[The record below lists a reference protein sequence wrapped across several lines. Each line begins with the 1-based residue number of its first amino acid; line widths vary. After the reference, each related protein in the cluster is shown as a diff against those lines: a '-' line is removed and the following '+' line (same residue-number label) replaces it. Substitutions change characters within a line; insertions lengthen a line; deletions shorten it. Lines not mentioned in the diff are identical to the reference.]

1 MEMLGQ
7 CIGSAV
13 DWNQFVNGDIF
24 ALVLCLSIGGPVSV
38 IAIVARHWKQ
48 VRVAESEAGLKMR
61 MIERGFSAEQ
71 IDPVLRAGLVA
82 RQHNRKHRTHAAQAC
97 CTPDFVM
104 GNAPER

>member
-13 DWNQFVNGDIF
+13 DWNQFLNGDIF
-24 ALVLCLSIGGPVSV
+24 ALVLCLSIGGLVSV

-71 IDPVLRAGLVA
+71 IDKVLRAGLVA
-82 RQHNRKHRTHAAQAC
+82 KPHNRHRRSVAAQAYRP
-97 CTPDFVM
+97 PDFVM
-104 GNAPER
+104 KE

>member
-7 CIGSAV
+7 HIGSTI
-13 DWNQFVNGDIF
+13 DWNRFLNGEIF
-24 ALVLCLSIGGPVSV
+24 PLILFLSVGGLVVV
-38 IAIVARHWKQ
+38 IAIVARQWRQ

-71 IDPVLRAGLVA
+71 IDQVLRAGLVA
-82 RQHNRKHRTHAAQAC
+82 RQHNRQHRTHAAQAC